1 MREVIQI
8 GQSMEDGRTCNMKL
22 VVRKAVHVAL
32 IFPIFVRAENCIFDV
47 ALCCFHIGT
56 EFNRWNLSFCF
67 LLGAADFSGAF
78 FLPSSTYIFP
88 YLPS

>member
-8 GQSMEDGRTCNMKL
+8 GRSMEDGRICNMKL

-32 IFPIFVRAENCIFDV
+32 IFPIFVRAENCIFDFV
-47 ALCCFHIGT
+47 AFTLGRSLIVGT
-56 EFNRWNLSFCF
+56 YFFYF